1 MWKRFKAWTRTRS
14 AQYGL
19 LGALLGLI
27 IPIGGMI
34 LEIIVHKWPF
44 TFASFV
50 YTHTYSPVFWFVDLA
65 PFALGH
71 LASVVGRREDTL
83 AQMTARLEEQVDER
97 TEDFVRQ
104 HRLLEALVQSSP
116 LPIVMLNTSQRIIST
131 NPAFETMFGYSQAEV
146 IDGDLDRLIT
156 DDANYPQA
164 AAWTEK
170 TTAGDSI
177 QGSGLRKRKDGT
189 FVEVDIYA
197 VPVSIGDDQ
206 FGVFAIYADIT
217 ERKRSEDALRES
229 EARYRSLFED
239 SPISLWEEDF
249 SGVKEH
255 LDGLRDRGIK
265 NLRTYFD
272 RNPDELTKC
281 GSLIKVT
288 NVNDATLR
296 LYEAASKDEIIGSL
310 HEVLVSESQEVFKEE
325 LIALVE
331 GATQYE
337 AEIAQR
343 TIAGNKILVHL
354 RLTIAPGSE
363 ESWDKVFVSVIDITE
378 RKQLEARLRETL
390 SHTESLARTDSLT
403 GSLNRRAIME
413 QARAELARAERERT
427 SLGLAIVD
435 MDFLKEINDQHGH
448 LAGDS
453 ALRLLATTLEK
464 ACRLYDRVGRW
475 GGDEFLI
482 VLPNIEPQSAQAIAE
497 RLLLRVNEATLTVGD
512 GDEISMSVCIGVSA
526 SQPSNGDGIE
536 LEELLRQADS
546 ALLRAK
552 QEGRNTVR
560 NYSPEEA
567 KKERAKS
574 A

>member
-1 MWKRFKAWTRTRS
+1 MWERFRAWTRTKS
-14 AQYGL
+14 AQYGI
-19 LGALLGLI
+19 LGALLGFVI
-27 IPIGGMI
+27 AIGGMI
-34 LEIIVHKWPF
+34 LEIIIHKWPF
-44 TFASFV
+44 TFLSFV
-50 YTHTYSPVFWFVDLA
+50 YTHTYSPVFWLVDLA

-71 LASVVGRREDTL
+71 LAATLGRREDDL
-83 AQMTARLEEQVDER
+83 AKMTAQLEEQVDER

-104 HRLLEALVQSSP
+104 HRLFEALVHNSP
-116 LPIVMLNTSQRIIST
+116 LPIVTLGKDQKIVST
-131 NPAFETMFGYSQAEV
+131 NPAFETMFGYSQAEA
-146 IDGDLDRLIT
+146 IDADLDRLIT
-156 DDANYPQA
+156 DDANYPHA
-164 AAWTEK
+164 ASYTQK
-170 TTAGDSI
+170 TSAGEAI
-177 QGSGLRKRKDGT
+177 QTSGVRQRKDGS

-197 VPVSIGDDQ
+197 VPVSIGDEQ

-249 SGVKEH
+249 SEVKEY
-255 LDGLRDRGIK
+255 LDGLRETGIM
-265 NLRTYFD
+265 NLHTYFD

-288 NVNDATLR
+288 NVNEATLR

-310 HEVLVSESQEVFKEE
+310 HEVLDEESHDVFKDE
-325 LIALVE
+325 LVALIE
-331 GATQYE
+331 GANQYE

-343 TIAGNKILVHL
+343 TMAGNKILVHL
-354 RLTIAPGSE
+354 RLTVAPGSE
-363 ESWDKVFVSVIDITE
+363 DSWDKVFVSVIDITE

-390 SHTESLARTDSLT
+390 SHTESLARTDALT

-435 MDFLKEINDQHGH
+435 MDLLKEINDQYGH
-448 LAGDS
+448 LTGDA
-453 ALRLLATTLEK
+453 ALRLLAVTLEK

-497 RLLLRVNEATLTVGD
+497 RLLLRVNEAILSVD
-512 GDEISMSVCIGVSA
+512 DETEVSLGVCIGVSA
-526 SQPSNGDGIE
+526 SQPSNGEGIE

-552 QEGRNTVR
+552 QEGRNTIR
-560 NYSPEEA
+560 SYSPSKKE
-567 KKERAKS
+567 KERA
-574 A
+574 